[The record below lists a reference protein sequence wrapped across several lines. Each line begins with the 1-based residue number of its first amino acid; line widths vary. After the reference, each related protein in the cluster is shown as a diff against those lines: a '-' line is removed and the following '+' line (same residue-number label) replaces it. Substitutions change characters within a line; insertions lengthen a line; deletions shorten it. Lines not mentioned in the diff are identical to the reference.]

1 MEDIAKFADKIL
13 VMNKSEL
20 FCYDTAVNVFRRSKE
35 IEQMGLDVPQITKVF
50 NGLKERGIDLGKEVF
65 TVNYAKD
72 LILKT
77 LNKGGLG

>member
-1 MEDIAKFADKIL
+1 
-13 VMNKSEL
+13 
-20 FCYDTAVNVFRRSKE
+20 
-35 IEQMGLDVPQITKVF
+35 MGLDVPQITKVF